1 MGKYLKENHTE
12 MSLHSVHRLRFNRF
26 IKNLQ
31 MNIQWA
37 LKRHRRNS
45 AVISMSTLVSIQSTC
60 LKYAS
65 KFHGLV
71 KWSLHFTLTLT
82 ISLYIPLEPP
92 PPLTL
97 LLFHAGKC
105 NQITNCL
112 KAFKPFCSSY
122 DIQLLSTLHWK
133 AGFRERAQFIL
144 SYILNTCIK

>member
-82 ISLYIPLEPP
+82 ISLYIPLEAPAA
-92 PPLTL
+92 PPLSFYSMPENAIKLQTVWKHSSRSVHL
-97 LLFHAGKC
+97 MIYSCCRHC
-105 NQITNCL
+105 IE
-112 KAFKPFCSSY
+112 KPFFESAHNLFWA
-122 DIQLLSTLHWK
+122 I
-133 AGFRERAQFIL
+133 F
-144 SYILNTCIK
+144 